1 MVEYLI
7 KLSLISQYPHHRPY
21 RSHNIQRR
29 TKELGIRKVLGASG
43 LNLFL
48 MLSSSFAKQ
57 VGIAFLIATPF
68 AWYIMKQWLQVF
80 EYKVSLHAGTFI
92 LAGLIALLIALAT
105 ISYRTV
111 RATRVNP
118 VDSLRQ
124 E

>member
-7 KLSLISQYPHHRPY
+7 KSSLISQFPHHRPY
-21 RSHNIQRR
+21 RSHNLQRR